1 MGVFGP
7 VIEALVLPMLDPGHD
22 LPLGSG
28 VALQLVSDEHTRGS
42 TLLLEELRLAT
53 TRGDQKAVIE
63 VKIAD
68 KRWSLTDLAR
78 ALRTQLVDRY
88 LRHDSCKAG
97 YLLLTYH
104 GTKKYWQHPET
115 RRRLGF
121 AEILKYLASFAE
133 DIEQERGY
141 SVCLAVRG
149 LDLTDPVTA
158 K

>member
-1 MGVFGP
+1 
-7 VIEALVLPMLDPGHD
+7 
-22 LPLGSG
+22 
-28 VALQLVSDEHTRGS
+28 
-42 TLLLEELRLAT
+42 
-53 TRGDQKAVIE
+53 

-68 KRWSLTDLAR
+68 KRWSLTDLAK
-78 ALRTQLVDRY
+78 ALLTQLVDRY
-88 LRHDSCKAG
+88 LRHDSCRAG
-97 YLLLTYH
+97 YLLLTYD
-104 GTKKYWQHPET
+104 GTKMYWQHPET